1 MKLALNDEI
10 ILASKSPSRAALL
23 SAAGFENLRIIPS
36 GVDEEE
42 IKKKFPKDFETCAI
56 KLAAAKALKVSAEHR
71 QNWIIGAD
79 QILVFENQIFDK
91 SKNLG
96 QARELLKSLR
106 GCTHQLIGGQV
117 IARDQKILWQS
128 ISRVELTMRDFS
140 DEYLEAYIQAMDEKL
155 LASVGAYQLE
165 GPAIHLFS
173 QVKGDYF
180 AVLGLDLLP
189 LLQALRTQNAILS

>member
-23 SAAGFENLRIIPS
+23 SAAGFEICASSLPAWTKRK
-36 GVDEEE
+36 

-56 KLAAAKALKVSAEHR
+56 KLAAAKALKVSVEHK

-91 SKNLG
+91 SKNLD